1 MDACRPTGTTGEP
14 VTLLPPVVGAILVC
28 APNLALGVLLLI
40 FRRPVS
46 SVLTKVF
53 RRLRYAHPA
62 VPMTLVIVSGVFL
75 IVIAGGG
82 LTSAVVSVLSN

>member
-1 MDACRPTGTTGEP
+1 M
-14 VTLLPPVVGAILVC
+14 TLLPPLAGAILVC
-28 APNLALGVLLLI
+28 VPNLALGLLLLI

-46 SVLTKVF
+46 SVLPKVF

-82 LTSAVVSVLSN
+82 LTSAILSAVND

>member
-1 MDACRPTGTTGEP
+1 M
-14 VTLLPPVVGAILVC
+14 TLLPPLAGAILVC
-28 APNLALGVLLLI
+28 VPNLALGVLLLI

-46 SVLTKVF
+46 SALSKVF

-82 LTSAVVSVLSN
+82 LTSAILSAVND

>member
-1 MDACRPTGTTGEP
+1 MP
-14 VTLLPPVVGAILVC
+14 VVRRAQPENLLTLLPPLAGAILVC
-28 APNLALGVLLLI
+28 VPNLALGVLLLI

-46 SVLTKVF
+46 SVLPKVS

-62 VPMTLVIVSGVFL
+62 VPMTLVIVFGVFL

-82 LTSAVVSVLSN
+82 LTGAVVSALST